1 MNNSCMPLQFHVLFF
16 RSAAQLNIYSASFS
30 CVFFDGSRHMYVE
43 AVAVAVAK
51 QTKKRE
57 D

>member
-30 CVFFDGSRHMYVE
+30 CVFFDGSRHMYVA
-43 AVAVAVAK
+43 AVAVPVAK